1 MYPVL
6 ELWGRSIPTYSLMA
20 IIGLL
25 AAYLLMMLLCRRFGI
40 NRENVSYI
48 YLGAILGGVV
58 CAKILYLITA
68 IPYLRTDI
76 NTVIRSGDNRLWL
89 VLIATYLSGGFV
101 FYGGMIG
108 AGIGAW
114 AMCRLF
120 HWRLADHLTVLAP
133 AIPLFHAF
141 GRIGCL
147 LTGCCYGIPW
157 SWGYQLNASQYAPH
171 HVTLFPVEAL
181 ESAAEFLFFLIILVW
196 ELRGN
201 LRSWDALVAWAAM
214 YAPLRF
220 VDEFFRGDATRGFLG
235 PFSTS
240 QWISIALMVAVVWYL
255 ITHSSRLGL
264 ARRRHVRA
272 GSPAGRTTL

>member
-48 YLGAILGGVV
+48 YLGAILGGVI

-181 ESAAEFLFFLIILVW
+181 ESAAEFLFL
-196 ELRGN
+196 
-201 LRSWDALVAWAAM
+201 
-214 YAPLRF
+214 PHH
-220 VDEFFRGDATRGFLG
+220 
-235 PFSTS
+235 P
-240 QWISIALMVAVVWYL
+240 
-255 ITHSSRLGL
+255 RLGAARQPAFMGRARRMGGDVRPATVRRRIL
-264 ARRRHVRA
+264 PRRRHAWIPGAVLHIPVDQHRTD
-272 GSPAGRTTL
+272 GRRGLVSHHP